1 MYSHDTYI
9 KNTVEM
15 NALQATVFRGKRGYD
30 CHWILPLMAQLQIS
44 CIKKN
49 QHPSIDS
56 LSMNDFVSEV
66 FWRQQMDFF
75 PISYLYLLNGDLRD
89 KEVFISF

>member
-1 MYSHDTYI
+1 MHFKQQYSEAREDMIAIGFYLSWLSF
-9 KNTVEM
+9 KFL
-15 NALQATVFRGKRGYD
+15 AL
-30 CHWILPLMAQLQIS
+30 
-44 CIKKN
+44 KKN